1 MEEQGS
7 HGGNPNH
14 RGCFS
19 IPPYLL
25 GNYQI
30 LLAGLSKLPFPKQDK
45 SLPSGSSHS
54 RERETD
60 NKHTSNRQNTAG
72 EECAMQKTKLCLRSL
87 RMKTSELGQDLQEA
101 GTWAGREQRPQNKGQ
116 LGLPTGGRSGCQDKV
131 CTWKRELGP
140 QRPSYKL

>member
-1 MEEQGS
+1 MDRLEEQGS
-7 HGGNPNH
+7 HGGNPNR

-54 RERETD
+54 RERE
-60 NKHTSNRQNTAG
+60 RQIINTRAIVRI
-72 EECAMQKTKLCLRSL
+72 QLVKNVLCRKQSF
-87 RMKTSELGQDLQEA
+87 
-101 GTWAGREQRPQNKGQ
+101 
-116 LGLPTGGRSGCQDKV
+116 V
-131 CTWKRELGP
+131 LGP
-140 QRPSYKL
+140 

>member
-1 MEEQGS
+1 MDRLEEQGS
-7 HGGNPNH
+7 HGGNPNR

-54 RERETD
+54 RERERD
-60 NKHTSNRQNTAG
+60 NKHTSNCQNTPG
-72 EECAMQKTKLCLRSL
+72 EESAMQKTKLFLRSL
-87 RMKTSELGQDLQEA
+87 RMKTLSLARICKRWGVGQE
-101 GTWAGREQRPQNKGQ
+101 ESKGPRTKCKVQ
-116 LGLPTGGRSGCQDKV
+116 LGLPTGGRSGC
-131 CTWKRELGP
+131 
-140 QRPSYKL
+140 